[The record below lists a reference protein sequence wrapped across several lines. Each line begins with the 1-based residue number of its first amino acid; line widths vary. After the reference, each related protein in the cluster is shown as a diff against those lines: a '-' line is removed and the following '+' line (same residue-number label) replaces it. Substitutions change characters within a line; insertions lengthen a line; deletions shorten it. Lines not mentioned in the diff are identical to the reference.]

1 MCCTGKGTPV
11 SGPVVTRGVCGG
23 RGSVQETVIRSHVLA
38 RLHPW
43 AVHCTSASGFPI
55 VGGTG
60 WPRALK
66 VGVSLP
72 QVSKCVDAA
81 FSPPG

>member
-1 MCCTGKGTPV
+1 M
-11 SGPVVTRGVCGG
+11 VTRGVCGG